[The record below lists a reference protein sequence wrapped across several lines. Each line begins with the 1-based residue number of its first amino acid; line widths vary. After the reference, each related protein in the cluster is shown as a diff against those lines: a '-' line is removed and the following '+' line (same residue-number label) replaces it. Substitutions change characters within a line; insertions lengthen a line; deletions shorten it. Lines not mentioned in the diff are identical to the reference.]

1 MIIRTAQLRPV
12 CSTGGRAGT
21 GTTAGAA
28 VVAVLV
34 TACAAG
40 PASESPAG
48 SPAPD
53 MSGVELMVL
62 PVQRVLLP
70 GGHSGGDLAAQLDAE
85 IEYWTNEQM
94 DGLHWAFPGELRE
107 ALERSPTLTVRLGS
121 LATADVRD
129 SDTEYV
135 GDPLLGDIR
144 PLGALVNRRYALLP
158 WEAAYR
164 RGAEASGEAGVG
176 ILVVRFALIDTVGGR
191 VLWRGEIESDPA
203 QLGSGALTAS
213 LGRAVA
219 RALLPS

>member
-1 MIIRTAQLRPV
+1 MISAAKLRPA
-12 CSTGGRAGT
+12 CSIDGRVGI
-21 GTTAGAA
+21 GAA
-28 VVAVLV
+28 AAAVAFALLV
-34 TACAAG
+34 AGCAAG

-70 GGHSGGDLAAQLDAE
+70 GGHRGGDLAAQLDAE

-94 DGLHWAFPGELRE
+94 EDLHWVFPGELRE
-107 ALERSPTLTVRLGS
+107 ALERSPTLTIRLES
-121 LATADVRD
+121 LATADVRV
-129 SDTEYV
+129 SDTDYV

-164 RGAEASGEAGVG
+164 RGGETSGEAGAG
-176 ILVVRFALIDTVGGR
+176 SLVVRFALIDTVGGR
-191 VLWRGEIESDPA
+191 VLWRGDVESEPA

-219 RALLPS
+219 RTLLP